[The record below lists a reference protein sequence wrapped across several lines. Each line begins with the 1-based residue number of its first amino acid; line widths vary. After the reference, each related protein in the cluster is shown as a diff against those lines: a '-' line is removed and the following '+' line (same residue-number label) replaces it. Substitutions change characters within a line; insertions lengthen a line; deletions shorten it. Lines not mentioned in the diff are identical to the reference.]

1 MMIPTTY
8 LTALLLTVISMLCW
22 GSWANTAKM
31 SGKWR
36 FELFYFDYSF
46 GVFLAAV
53 VAAFTFGSFG
63 PGGGDSPSTNFGF
76 LENLDVAARGRVA
89 LAFISGGIFNLANML
104 LVAAITVAG
113 LSVAFPVGIGLALII
128 GVLLSFWLKPHANG
142 NPWLLFAGVALVLA
156 AIIVTAMAHAAH
168 HKTKAPVLDEGARI
182 DPRRQGKSPWKG
194 IVLSL
199 AGGFLMGLFY
209 PILEI
214 AKMGDFGV
222 GPYTAAFVFSLGVLL
237 STFFFNL
244 FFMNLPVEGAPVGFR
259 DYFSGNGRQ
268 HLLGLLG
275 GVIWSVGAITNF
287 VAASAPQKV
296 QVGGAVSYAIG
307 QGAALVST
315 LWGLLYWKEFA
326 GSTSRVNA
334 LIFLLLILFACG
346 LGLVSIAP
354 LFAK

>member
-1 MMIPTTY
+1 MIPTTY
-8 LTALLLTVISMLCW
+8 LTALLLTIVSMLCW

-53 VAAFTFGSFG
+53 VAAFTFGSYG

-76 LENLDVAARGRVA
+76 LENMDIAARGRMF
-89 LAFISGGIFNLANML
+89 LAFVSGGIFNLANML

-128 GVLLSFWLKPHANG
+128 GVLLNFWLKPKANG
-142 NPWLLFAGVALVLA
+142 NPYLLFAGVALVLA
-156 AIIVTAMAHAAH
+156 AILVTAMAHAAH
-168 HKTKAPVLDEGARI
+168 QKSKAAPPEEGTKQE
-182 DPRRQGKSPWKG
+182 PRRRKGTFKG

-199 AGGFLMGLFY
+199 AAGLLMGLFY
-209 PILEI
+209 PILEY
-214 AKMGDFGV
+214 ARMGDFGV
-222 GPYTAAFVFSLGVLL
+222 GPYSAIFLFSLGVLL
-237 STFFFNL
+237 STFFYNL
-244 FFMNLPVEGAPVGFR
+244 FFMNLPVEGSPVGFR
-259 DYFSGNGRQ
+259 DYFTGTARQ
-268 HLLGLLG
+268 HLLGVLG
-275 GVIWSVGAITNF
+275 GVIWSIGATTNLL
-287 VAASAPQKV
+287 AASAPQSV

-315 LWGLLYWKEFA
+315 LWGLLLWKEFA
-326 GSTSRVNA
+326 GSTSKVNA
-334 LIFLLLILFACG
+334 LIALLLVLFAAG